1 LNPSSLPIVS
11 LRGDLARVLRGQ
23 GCVVLQ
29 APTGSGK
36 STQVPQFMLDDGL
49 VGPGRIVVLQP
60 RRLAARLLARRVA
73 EERGAKLGGEVGY
86 QYRLENVSSRDT
98 RILYVTEGILLRQM
112 QENPA
117 LPGVSALV
125 FDEFHERHLEGDV
138 ALARARQIQQSVRPD
153 LKIVVMSATLE
164 TALLA
169 DYLQPVEVL
178 ASEGK
183 MFPVTLEYLP
193 KPDEAPIWDQA
204 TEACERLLNSGKC
217 PEGDILV
224 FMPGAYEIQ
233 RTLNALRSSLSG
245 MEFAFHALHGEL
257 PPAEQDAAVGP
268 SAKRKVIVSTNV
280 AETSLT
286 IDGVRV
292 VIDSGLARVARFDPH
307 RGINTLLVEKISRA
321 SAQQRLGRAGRTAT
335 GHGVRLWTERENE
348 QRAAQTMPEIRRLE
362 LSGALLTL
370 KASGIED
377 LEHFPWVEAPEP
389 KSFARAMQLLH
400 DLGALDHNHK
410 LTPTGKRMA
419 SFPAHPRYARML
431 LAADELGCVRAA
443 ALIAALSQSRT
454 ILLRSEGKRMDETR
468 EDVLGGEGES
478 DFFILMRAW
487 RFAQGRQF
495 DMQRC
500 RPLGIHAGS
509 AREVAGTLD
518 QLLRLCERAGL
529 DVAEKSAN
537 AEAIQRCILVGFS
550 DQLAKRVDQGTLR
563 CRLVHHRTGDLV
575 RDSVVRKSLLFVA
588 GEIREVD
595 SRDELRVLLSQA
607 TAVEEAWLRDAFP
620 DDFSEGTQT
629 LFEPTLR
636 RVVTRRTRLFRDLV
650 LDFTEQD
657 STDAD
662 AAARLLTDEV
672 LSGRCPLKNWDDAV
686 EQWFVR
692 LECLRGWMPELELPT
707 AGEEARRTIIGQIC
721 HGAFTY
727 KAIKDA
733 EVWPALRS
741 WLSSQDLRW
750 LEQFAP
756 ERLEL
761 PGGRKAKVIYT
772 VGSQPMTAA
781 RIQDLY
787 GVTSLTVAKGR
798 QPVTIQILAPNQRPV
813 QITTDLAN
821 FWKESY
827 PKLKQEL
834 ARKYPKHEWR

>member
-1 LNPSSLPIVS
+1 
-11 LRGDLARVLRGQ
+11 
-23 GCVVLQ
+23 
-29 APTGSGK
+29 
-36 STQVPQFMLDDGL
+36 
-49 VGPGRIVVLQP
+49 
-60 RRLAARLLARRVA
+60 LL
-73 EERGAKLGGEVGY
+73 
-86 QYRLENVSSRDT
+86 T
-98 RILYVTEGILLRQM
+98 
-112 QENPA
+112 
-117 LPGVSALV
+117 
-125 FDEFHERHLEGDV
+125 
-138 ALARARQIQQSVRPD
+138 
-153 LKIVVMSATLE
+153 
-164 TALLA
+164 
-169 DYLQPVEVL
+169 DYLKPVEVL
-178 ASEGK
+178 ESPGK

-193 KPDEAPIWDQA
+193 KPSDAPVWEQA
-204 TEACERLLNSGKC
+204 ADACERLLNSGQA

-233 RTLNALRSSLSG
+233 RTLNALRSVLSG
-245 MEFAFHALHGEL
+245 QVFAFHALHGEL

-268 SAKRKVIVSTNV
+268 SPKRKVIVSTNV

-307 RGINTLLVEKISRA
+307 RGINTLLIEKISRA
-321 SAQQRLGRAGRTAT
+321 SAQQRLGRAGRTAP
-335 GHGVRLWTERENE
+335 GHGIRLWTERENE
-348 QRAAQTMPEIRRLE
+348 QRSAQTLPEIRRLE

-377 LEHFPWVEAPEP
+377 LEKFPWVEAPEP
-389 KSFARAMQLLH
+389 KSFTRAMQLLH
-400 DLGALDHNHK
+400 DLGALDHNHA
-410 LTPTGKRMA
+410 LTSTGRRMA

-431 LAADELGCVRAA
+431 LAAHELGCVRAA
-443 ALIAALSQSRT
+443 ALIAALSQSRN
-454 ILLRSEGKRMDETR
+454 ILLKSEGKRMDETR

-509 AREVAGTLD
+509 AREVGGTLD

-529 DVAEKSAN
+529 DVSEKPAE

-550 DQLAKRVDQGTLR
+550 DQLARRVDQGTLR
-563 CRLVHHRTGDLV
+563 CRLVHHRTGELV
-575 RDSVVRKSLLFVA
+575 RDSIVRKSALFVA

-607 TAVEEAWLRDAFP
+607 TAVEETWLRDAFP

-629 LFEPTLR
+629 LFESTLR

-657 STDAD
+657 SAD
-662 AAARLLTDEV
+662 ANEAARLLTEEV

-692 LECLRGWMPELELPT
+692 LQCLRGWMPELELPT
-707 AGEEARRTIIGQIC
+707 ADEEARRTIVGQIC

-733 EVWPALRS
+733 DVWPALRS
-741 WLSSQDLRW
+741 WLSSQDQRW
-750 LEQFAP
+750 LDQFAP

-772 VGSQPMTAA
+772 AGSAPMTAA

-827 PKLKQEL
+827 PKIKQEL

>member
-1 LNPSSLPIVS
+1 M
-11 LRGDLARVLRGQ
+11 
-23 GCVVLQ
+23 VLQ

-36 STQVPQFMLDDGL
+36 STQVPQYLLDDGL
-49 VGPGRIVVLQP
+49 VGTGRIVVLQP

-73 EERGAKLGGEVGY
+73 EERGAKLGGEVGF

-98 RILYVTEGILLRQM
+98 RIIYVTEGILLRQM

-138 ALARARQIQQSVRPD
+138 ALARARQIQQSARPD

-164 TALLA
+164 TALLT
-169 DYLQPVEVL
+169 DYLKPVEVL
-178 ASEGK
+178 ESPGK

-193 KPDEAPIWDQA
+193 KPSDAPVWEQA
-204 TEACERLLNSGKC
+204 ADACERLLNSGQA

-233 RTLNALRSSLSG
+233 RTLNALRAVLSG
-245 MEFAFHALHGEL
+245 QVFAFHALHGEL

-268 SAKRKVIVSTNV
+268 SPKRKVIVSTNV

-307 RGINTLLVEKISRA
+307 RGINTLLIEKISRA
-321 SAQQRLGRAGRTAT
+321 SAQQRLGRAGRTAP
-335 GHGVRLWTERENE
+335 GHGIRLWTERENE
-348 QRAAQTMPEIRRLE
+348 QRSAQTLPEIRRLE

-377 LEHFPWVEAPEP
+377 LEKFPWVEAPEP
-389 KSFARAMQLLH
+389 KSFIRAMQLLH
-400 DLGALDHNHK
+400 DLGALDHNHA
-410 LTPTGKRMA
+410 LTSTGRRMA

-431 LAADELGCVRAA
+431 LAAHELGCVRAA
-443 ALIAALSQSRT
+443 ALIAALSQSRN
-454 ILLRSEGKRMDETR
+454 ILLKSEGKRMDETR

-529 DVAEKSAN
+529 DVSEKPAG

-550 DQLAKRVDQGTLR
+550 DQLARRVDQGTLR
-563 CRLVHHRTGDLV
+563 CRLVHHRTGELV
-575 RDSVVRKSLLFVA
+575 RDSIVRKSALFVA

-607 TAVEEAWLRDAFP
+607 TAVEETWLRDAFP

-629 LFEPTLR
+629 LFETNLR

-657 STDAD
+657 SAD
-662 AAARLLTDEV
+662 ANEAARLLTEEV

-692 LECLRGWMPELELPT
+692 LQCLRGWMPELELPT
-707 AGEEARRTIIGQIC
+707 ADEEARRTIVGQIC

-733 EVWPALRS
+733 DVWPALRS
-741 WLSSQDLRW
+741 WLSSQDQRW
-750 LEQFAP
+750 LDQFAP

-772 VGSQPMTAA
+772 AGSAPMTAA

-827 PKLKQEL
+827 PKIKQEL